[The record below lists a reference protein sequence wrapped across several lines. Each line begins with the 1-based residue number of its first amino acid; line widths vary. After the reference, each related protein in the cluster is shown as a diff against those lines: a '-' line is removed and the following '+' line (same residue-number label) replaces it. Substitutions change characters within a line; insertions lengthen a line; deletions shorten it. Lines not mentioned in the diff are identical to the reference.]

1 MARKKAP
8 GEQLETTV
16 TYLEMTSPPR
26 RPATPAPLGKLAV
39 MRAERP
45 TVSFYRYLYNTIGE
59 AWHWS
64 ARRRLDDEAL
74 RTFIRHPEVRIYVL
88 YAAGVPAG
96 FAEIDARRAGE
107 VELAY
112 LGLMPDY
119 IGRGLGAYL
128 LDWAVAAAW
137 THKPKRVW
145 VQTCTLDHPRALS
158 LYQRAGFVAY
168 KRRLEKVEKLVTV
181 SLAVPSDA
189 PPSDGGSG

>member
-26 RPATPAPLGKLAV
+26 RPATPAPLGRLAV

-64 ARRRLDDEAL
+64 ERRRLDDEAL
-74 RTFIRHPEVRIYVL
+74 RAIIRHPEVWIYVL

-96 FAEIDARRAGE
+96 FAELDVRRAAE

-112 LGLMPDY
+112 MGLTPEY
-119 IGRGLGAYL
+119 VGRGLGAYL

-137 THKPKRVW
+137 SHKPKRVW
-145 VQTCTLDHPRALS
+145 VHTCTLDHPRALS

-168 KRRLEKVEKLVTV
+168 KRRVERVEKLVTV
-181 SLAVPSDA
+181 ALASPSDA
-189 PPSDGGSG
+189 APSDEGSG